1 MMYRNVFDSHV
12 HSDNSFDAHHSVM
25 FLCETAIEKGLAGL
39 CITDHC
45 EMREYVQE
53 EYTRC
58 VEQSVF
64 DAEKAACVF
73 NGRLS
78 VMAGIELSDIFYDE
92 ALTESVLASHHFD
105 FVLASQ
111 HNASNGEDIYYTHFQ
126 EWSSDEIHQYLTF
139 YFEYLARIAKWN
151 QYDVLAHLTYP
162 LRYITGNCSIPI
174 DLKKY
179 ADIIEDTLKTVA
191 QNGKGIEINT
201 SSLDD
206 GIKDFCPPFSII
218 RRFRELGG
226 EYITIGS
233 DAHAAENIGRGI
245 EKAMETMVSNGFT
258 HVTFYKQR
266 HPLLFA
272 IESIG

>member
-1 MMYRNVFDSHV
+1 M
-12 HSDNSFDAHHSVM
+12 
-25 FLCETAIEKGLAGL
+25 
-39 CITDHC
+39 
-45 EMREYVQE
+45 
-53 EYTRC
+53 
-58 VEQSVF
+58 
-64 DAEKAACVF
+64 
-73 NGRLS
+73 
-78 VMAGIELSDIFYDE
+78 
-92 ALTESVLASHHFD
+92 LASHHFD